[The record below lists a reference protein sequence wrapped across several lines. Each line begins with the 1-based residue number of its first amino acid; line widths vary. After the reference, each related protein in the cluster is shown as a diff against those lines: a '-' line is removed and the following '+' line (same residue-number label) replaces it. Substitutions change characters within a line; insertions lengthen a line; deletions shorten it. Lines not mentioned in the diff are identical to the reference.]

1 MGLDLEKIKDF
12 NLMLNSLCI
21 FKEFLKDDVM
31 NSYENLITYLNKN
44 EFDINILLKLYN
56 NFTYNLIEKSKE
68 ISIRKYIIDKIFNSE
83 DVFKRLSDKSE
94 FSNQMLIKQIK
105 YEFNLLEKLSEIKS
119 EDIKKCISKKVML
132 SEFEI
137 DIIENLIEWNED
149 AKIENQPA
157 NDIYKLK
164 EKLFNTKDWG
174 SLSENII
181 LVITNLN

>member
-83 DVFKRLSDKSE
+83 DVFKRLSDRSE
-94 FSNQMLIKQIK
+94 FSNQ
-105 YEFNLLEKLSEIKS
+105 
-119 EDIKKCISKKVML
+119 
-132 SEFEI
+132 
-137 DIIENLIEWNED
+137 
-149 AKIENQPA
+149 
-157 NDIYKLK
+157 
-164 EKLFNTKDWG
+164 
-174 SLSENII
+174 
-181 LVITNLN
+181 

>member
-1 MGLDLEKIKDF
+1 
-12 NLMLNSLCI
+12 
-21 FKEFLKDDVM
+21 
-31 NSYENLITYLNKN
+31 
-44 EFDINILLKLYN
+44 
-56 NFTYNLIEKSKE
+56 
-68 ISIRKYIIDKIFNSE
+68 
-83 DVFKRLSDKSE
+83 
-94 FSNQMLIKQIK
+94 MLIKQIK

-119 EDIKKCISKKVML
+119 EDIKKCISEKVML
-132 SEFEI
+132 SKFEI

-149 AKIENQPA
+149 AKIENQPT

>member
-68 ISIRKYIIDKIFNSE
+68 ISIRKYIIDNF
-83 DVFKRLSDKSE
+83 
-94 FSNQMLIKQIK
+94 Q
-105 YEFNLLEKLSEIKS
+105 
-119 EDIKKCISKKVML
+119 
-132 SEFEI
+132 
-137 DIIENLIEWNED
+137 
-149 AKIENQPA
+149 
-157 NDIYKLK
+157 
-164 EKLFNTKDWG
+164 
-174 SLSENII
+174 
-181 LVITNLN
+181 